1 MPYVA
6 SENLKCLVSTFA
18 NRFMHFF
25 IVNLYVFLL
34 RLILFKASEVITTIP
49 LAFLILDCWGVFI
62 FLYIDCLCFADHLSN
77 ASQ

>member
-1 MPYVA
+1 MFSVYICQPFHAFFY
-6 SENLKCLVSTFA
+6 SQSLC
-18 NRFMHFF
+18 FF
-25 IVNLYVFLL
+25 IKTYT
-34 RLILFKASEVITTIP
+34 LFNASEVITTIP